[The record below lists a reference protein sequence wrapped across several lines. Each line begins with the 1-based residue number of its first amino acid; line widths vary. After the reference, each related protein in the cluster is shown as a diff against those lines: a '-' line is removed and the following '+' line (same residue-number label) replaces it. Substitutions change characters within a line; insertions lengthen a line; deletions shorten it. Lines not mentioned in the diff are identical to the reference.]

1 MNNLALNSRAGLAS
15 EKSPM
20 LGQSFHADVL
30 PKEQNS
36 KEARVEEITMAS
48 PGNDAIQ
55 NHQNFVEN
63 IKNKLNHYAGIIDS
77 RESVTRLI
85 LDLTAFDIPTVI
97 AGATR
102 NWSSFLEACLESSL
116 SSFNLIIAPSMTKL
130 MANFA
135 GKLFLDKEDQKHF
148 DKLARFYRTELH
160 DEEGFKNGVKRI
172 LNEEPKDLD
181 RIANLYLEAGNN
193 AKSQSY
199 KNQANSLNDYFRN
212 IKFKSDRLKSLID
225 FKETT
230 LLFESFFEGG
240 IWGGFGLLLRWF
252 RKNILKQDTF
262 TGTNKYVNKDEA
274 KKLGQDLPLKIWQK
288 VMGVG
293 AMFLSPAINFTLM
306 KLCRNRESVEKN
318 KFLQLCDSGLD
329 MTHGLFPKLGL
340 LFSFTTVPKW
350 FGALATVQG
359 KDELIERIM
368 KLFSVMPSWWLG
380 HRVTN
385 GLLAK
390 AADKSLVKKYGV
402 QAGIMLEKEQLNSYA
417 PDPAKIHHI
426 LEQTQNNPALQKE
439 ARSKHAKVLYSGL
452 SLHSLGVLGV
462 SLLINQITK
471 WRVKN
476 KLGMP

>member
-1 MNNLALNSRAGLAS
+1 MNNLALNLRAGLAS
-15 EKSPM
+15 EKSPT
-20 LGQSFHADVL
+20 LGQFFNADVL
-30 PKEQNS
+30 PKEQNFR
-36 KEARVEEITMAS
+36 EERLEFTPVELAQEESILDKVKA
-48 PGNDAIQ
+48 
-55 NHQNFVEN
+55 
-63 IKNKLNHYAGIIDS
+63 KLKHYAGIIDS

-181 RIANLYLEAGNN
+181 RIANLYIEAGNN
-193 AKSQSY
+193 SKSQSY
-199 KNQANSLNDYFRN
+199 RNQASSLKDYFGN
-212 IKFKSDRLKSLID
+212 IEFKPDRLKSLID

-288 VMGVG
+288 AMGVG

-402 QAGIMLEKEQLNSYA
+402 QAGIMLEKEQLNSFA

-426 LEQTQNNPALQKE
+426 LEQTQDNPVLQKE
-439 ARSKHAKVLYSGL
+439 ARSKHAKVLYFGL

-476 KLGMP
+476 KLGVS